1 MNKRQLLKIC
11 SIMNIKITKKITK
24 LEIIKKLTNPLLHK
38 YSFFFKR
45 NQEEMDSIVFNG
57 DPTFQ
62 LSEKDLTIYADDG
75 GIYTFKNQQLLGKGT
90 SCMVYKYTGN
100 DENNKDVKYAIR
112 KCIGLGVKSE
122 DNISTT
128 LNKLN
133 YTAKQ
138 RLITTRHGMTHVTK
152 YSCKNNEDC
161 SRSLEGWDATCNKE
175 GKCQIV
181 ATEYIYIMKYYDM
194 DLMTYFNDKN
204 NDHSLDTKLKILN
217 KVRELVLGLANNG
230 YYYMDLKPDNVLCN
244 VNKFDKNT
252 IDIDSIVL
260 GDIGSFIYNNNEL
273 ASTFPP
279 PEASSNT
286 GFINFDELLIK
297 YRKERNENITKTEIA
312 KQMLSYLMGI
322 MIVFLCA
329 DSIDI
334 FRWNNKKKWETPERL
349 EFLDTTYSKYLN
361 PDPWKRKK
369 LKEQITEGDLP
380 PQCYNRKIRTYR
392 FGQKGKS

>member
-1 MNKRQLLKIC
+1 
-11 SIMNIKITKKITK
+11 MNIKITKKITK
-24 LEIIKKLTNPLLHK
+24 LEIIKKLTNPLLHR
-38 YSFFFKR
+38 YSFFKR

-57 DPTFQ
+57 DPTFI
-62 LSEKDLTIYADDG
+62 LSKQDLTLTIYADDG
-75 GIYTFKNQQLLGKGT
+75 GIYTFKNQQLLGKGNF
-90 SCMVYKYTGN
+90 CKVYKYTGN

-112 KCIGLGVKSE
+112 KCIGIGVQSE
-122 DNISTT
+122 KNISTT

-138 RLITTRHGMTHVTK
+138 RLIETHHGMTHVTK
-152 YSCKNNEDC
+152 NNCKNNEDC

-194 DLMTYFNDKN
+194 DLKTYFNDKN
-204 NDHSLDTKLKILN
+204 NDHSPDTKLNILN
-217 KVRELVLGLANNG
+217 KVRTLVLGLADNG

-244 VNKFDKNT
+244 VKKLFDKNT

-279 PEASSNT
+279 PEASPETSFNP
-286 GFINFDELLIK
+286 GFINFDKLLIK
-297 YRKERNENITKTEIA
+297 YRRKERNENITKKEIA
-312 KQMLSYLMGI
+312 KRILSYLMGI
-322 MIVFLCA
+322 MIVFMCA
-329 DSIDI
+329 GEIDV
-334 FRWNNKKKWETPERL
+334 FRWDIKEKWETPERL

-361 PDPWKRKK
+361 PDPSKRNP
-369 LKEQITEGDLP
+369 LKQKITNDDLP
-380 PQCYNRKIRTYR
+380 PYCQKIKNYQESR
-392 FGQKGKS
+392 